1 MRLAVPQAP
10 GAPAGPI
17 AATVA
22 GAGPVPESKAAKKTP
37 PVWPVWATI
46 KRAWAPAPGTIY
58 KAPPA
63 VLAKRAPAPLPARVP
78 GNVIRVERVPAAA
91 QEDPTDV
98 EEWPYNPGSSESSEA
113 DTEAS
118 LPGDP
123 GAAGSAE
130 LEPCEN
136 LEKPLPK
143 KRLTTLG
150 LMYYYNHPH
159 FAYFEAK
166 HLHFLHTCLT
176 SKWWKLQAGAGQETL
191 EILLNIFRVLEL
203 DRKAQQDFMLL
214 FQSGLVGRTQANK
227 VLWDLLSKW
236 SLELPYEDLSHKVTN
251 AVGFARRSFDRPPRA
266 HPDLVWWTWNRLRTP
281 VENEHFS
288 PLRVPRQVQRC
299 RILMGPG
306 GMPMP
311 PPHCWG
317 PVLPQIA
324 DTR

>member
-1 MRLAVPQAP
+1 MALAVPQAP

-22 GAGPVPESKAAKKTP
+22 GAGPVPESKAARKPP
-37 PVWPVWATI
+37 PVWPVWAKI

-63 VLAKRAPAPLPARVP
+63 VLAKRAPAPLP
-78 GNVIRVERVPAAA
+78 GNVRVERVPAAA
-91 QEDPTDV
+91 KNDPTAV
-98 EEWPYNPGSSESSEA
+98 EEWPGPCSSDSDSEA
-113 DTEAS
+113 TEAS

-130 LEPCEN
+130 LVEPSEN
-136 LEKPLPK
+136 LE

-166 HLHFLHTCLT
+166 HLQFLHTCLT
-176 SKWWKLQAGAGQETL
+176 SNWWKLQGGVGQETL

-317 PVLPQIA
+317 PLLPQIA
-324 DTR
+324 DTKVTEHHGVA